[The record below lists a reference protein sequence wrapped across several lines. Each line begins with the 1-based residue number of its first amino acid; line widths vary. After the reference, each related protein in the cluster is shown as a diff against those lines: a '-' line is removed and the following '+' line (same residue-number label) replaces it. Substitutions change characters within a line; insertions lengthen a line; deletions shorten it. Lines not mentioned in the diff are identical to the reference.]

1 MQRFKMNDEINF
13 DEVVDLYKMT
23 GWQEYCK
30 NLENLRFSFNNSQVK
45 LAVYQDHHCVGF
57 LRALTDYTSI
67 FLIQD
72 LLVHPLYQ
80 NRGIGSQLLA
90 KIDEMYPRIR
100 QKQLL
105 CDAVM
110 ELKKF
115 YEKNGYVEVGSY
127 NMCSYIKLK

>member
-1 MQRFKMNDEINF
+1 MPRFKMNDEINF
-13 DEVVDLYKMT
+13 EEIVELYRLA

-30 NLENLRFSFNNSQVK
+30 NIENLRFSFNNSQVK
-45 LAVYQDHHCVGF
+45 LAAYQDHHCVGF

-72 LLVHPLYQ
+72 LIVHPLYQ

-90 KIDEMYPRIR
+90 KIEEMYPKIR

-105 CDAVM
+105 CDSVS

-115 YEKNGYVEVGSY
+115 YEKNGYVEVGRY